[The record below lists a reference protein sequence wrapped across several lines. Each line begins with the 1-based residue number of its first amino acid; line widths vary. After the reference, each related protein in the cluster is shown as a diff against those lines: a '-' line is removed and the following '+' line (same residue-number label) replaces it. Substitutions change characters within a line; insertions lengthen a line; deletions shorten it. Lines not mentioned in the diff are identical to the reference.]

1 MERIRLS
8 IIIPFYN
15 VEQYIAQCLDSVY
28 NQDVPEEEY
37 EVICV
42 NDASPDHSRDIV
54 VEYQKKH
61 SNLVLIEHA
70 SNKKLG
76 AARNTG
82 RSIARGKYIWNVD
95 SDDMIA
101 LNCLKEM
108 LDICENNDLD
118 VLLFGCDQIVQGAI
132 INSKKQTWADE
143 GRIYTGIDFW
153 NHQGLKHIK
162 SISAVWEMVIKKNYL
177 DEKIIFSPPINMNED
192 VPYTYKT
199 LLLSSRMMVINKPYY
214 VYRVND
220 KALTGQFRK
229 SPTAIMLY
237 EDGFVCGEAL
247 YEIIKHIPIRE
258 KAIRQSIIQTIRF
271 QILDDW
277 KYFSIMN
284 SGECKQYGRLV
295 IRNGFNNRFLFRVLN
310 RKQFFILYKKCLKLC
325 LIGKE

>member
-28 NQDVPEEEY
+28 DQDIPEEAY

-42 NDASPDHSRDIV
+42 NDASPDCSRDIV

-61 SNLVLIEHA
+61 SNLILVEHE

-82 RSIARGKYIWNVD
+82 RSVARGKYIWNVD

-101 LNCLKEM
+101 SNCLKAM
-108 LDICENNDLD
+108 LGICEKNDLD
-118 VLLFGCDQIVQGAI
+118 VLLFGCNQLVQGTLK
-132 INSKKQTWADE
+132 NSTQQIWIDE
-143 GRIYTGIDFW
+143 SRVCSGLDFW
-153 NHQGLKHIK
+153 NNQGLKHIK
-162 SISAVWEMVIKKNYL
+162 NISAVWVMMIKREFL
-177 DEKIIFSPPINMNED
+177 DKKSVFSPPINMNED

-199 LLLSSRMMVINKPYY
+199 MLLSNRMMAINTPYY
-214 VYRVND
+214 VYRVNE

-237 EDGFVCGEAL
+237 EDGFVCGKAL
-247 YEIIKHIPIRE
+247 FEVLKQIPIRE
-258 KAIRQSIIQTIRF
+258 KAIRRSIIQTIRY

-277 KYFSIMN
+277 KYFSVMN
-284 SGECKQYGRLV
+284 DDGCKQYGRLV
-295 IRNGFNNRFLFRVLN
+295 ISRGFSNLFLFRVLN
-310 RKQFFILYKKCLKLC
+310 RKQLFSLYKKCMRLC

>member
-1 MERIRLS
+1 MNNKDVGRIQLS

-28 NQDVPEEEY
+28 AQDIPEEEY

-42 NDASPDHSRDIV
+42 NDASPDRSRDIV

-61 SNLVLIEHA
+61 SNLILVEHE

-101 LNCLKEM
+101 FNCFKAM
-108 LDICENNDLD
+108 LDICEKNDLD
-118 VLLFGCDQIVQGAI
+118 VLLFGCNQLLQDVVKRSTQKIWI
-132 INSKKQTWADE
+132 EE
-143 GRIYTGIDFW
+143 GQVYSGLDFW

-162 SISAVWEMVIKKNYL
+162 NISAVWKMMIKREFL
-177 DEKIIFSPPINMNED
+177 DEKSVFSPPINMNED

-199 LLLSSRMMVINKPYY
+199 ILLSNRMMAINTPYY
-214 VYRVND
+214 VYRVNE

-229 SPTAIMLY
+229 SPTANMLY
-237 EDGFVCGEAL
+237 EDGFVCGKAL
-247 YEIIKHIPIRE
+247 YEIIKHIPLRE
-258 KAIRQSIIQTIRF
+258 KNTRQSIIQTIRY

-277 KYFSIMN
+277 KCFSVMN
-284 SGECKQYGRLV
+284 NGECKQYAHLV
-295 IRNGFNNRFLFRVLN
+295 IRNGFNNRFFVPSF
-310 RKQFFILYKKCLKLC
+310 KQEAAFYVV
-325 LIGKE
+325 